1 MKEGVVVSEQK
12 PLFRTAI
19 SRAGAEDIL
28 VRGYSLMDLVGNV
41 SLGTVIS
48 LLIKGDLP
56 SPAEGEMIEAIL
68 VACSEHGV
76 RPPSIQAAR
85 QVASGGVQFQACV
98 AAGIL
103 ALGDSHGGAIEQC
116 MQLLQEAAAGI
127 RPGEKTAA
135 EAAAEAL
142 SAAKAARRRLPGFGH
157 PVHEVDP
164 RTVRLFSLA
173 EKSGLKGVHCR
184 LAGEMAG
191 QATAVMGRPL
201 PLNVDGAVAALLAD
215 MGFDWRV
222 GKGFFIMGRAC
233 GIVAHVF
240 EEITREKPM
249 SHLPAHD
256 LIRYDGPP
264 ERPVPGE
271 YLK

>member
-1 MKEGVVVSEQK
+1 MSDQK
-12 PLFRTAI
+12 PLYRTAI
-19 SRAGAEDIL
+19 SLAGAEDIL

-41 SLGTVIS
+41 SIGTMIS
-48 LLIKGDLP
+48 LLIKGELP
-56 SPAEGEMIEAIL
+56 SRAEGEMIEAIL

-116 MQLLQEAAAGI
+116 MQVLQEAAAEIESGKKST
-127 RPGEKTAA
+127 E
-135 EAAAEAL
+135 EVAAAVI
-142 SAAKAARRRLPGFGH
+142 SAARAARRRLPGFGH

-164 RTVRLFSLA
+164 RTVRLFHLA
-173 EKSGLKGVHCR
+173 EDWGLKGLHCR
-184 LAGEMAG
+184 LAEEMAR
-191 QATAVMGRPL
+191 QAKSITGRSL
-201 PLNVDGAVAALLAD
+201 PLNVDGAVAALLSD
-215 MGFDWRV
+215 MSFDWRV
-222 GKGFFIMGRAC
+222 GKGFFIIGRAC

-256 LIRYDGPP
+256 LILYDGPQ
-264 ERPVPGE
+264 ERPVPLE
-271 YLK
+271 SL